1 MWTQRAATP
10 AAQGKVPPALA
21 GSAAAMP
28 LPAGVT
34 LAAGAMSLPADVA
47 PAGNPPARAET

>member
-1 MWTQRAATP
+1 M
-10 AAQGKVPPALA
+10 VPPALA

-34 LAAGAMSLPADVA
+34 LAAGAMSLPADIA